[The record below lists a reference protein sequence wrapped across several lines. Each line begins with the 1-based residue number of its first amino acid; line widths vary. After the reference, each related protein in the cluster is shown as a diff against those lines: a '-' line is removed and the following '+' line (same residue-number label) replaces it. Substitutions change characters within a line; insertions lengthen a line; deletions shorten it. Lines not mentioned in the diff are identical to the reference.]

1 MAGACSSS
9 EPTATPTPTPQPGDY
24 DPQHLMWAGT
34 ISYLFSDFRFIY
46 EMEVSRDPT
55 FVPVLLD
62 LWLSRATLAPE
73 QFGTIDDALTLLTDG
88 EGADSL
94 NEFYQWLSERPE
106 VVGPPGYADWKSV
119 MFGLVD
125 PNIGAFLHDGV
136 KHGIRLEE
144 VVWGGVR
151 RDGIPDLRF
160 PPSIPAAEAD
170 YLNDTDRVFGLSHQR
185 RAPRL
190 PAPHHEPP

>member
-1 MAGACSSS
+1 MLGIALLAVAGACSSS
-9 EPTATPTPTPQPGDY
+9 EPTATAVSTSTPTTQPTAQAGDY
-24 DPQHLMWAGT
+24 DSQHLMWAGT
-34 ISYLFSDFRFIY
+34 ISYLFSDFRFID
-46 EMEVSRDPT
+46 EMVVSRDPT

-73 QFGTIDDALTLLTDG
+73 QFGNIDDALTQLTDG

-125 PNIGAFLHDGV
+125 PNIAAFLHDGV
-136 KHGIRLEE
+136 KHDIRLEE

-151 RDGIPDLRF
+151 RDGIPDLRS
-160 PPSIPAAEAD
+160 PSSIPG
-170 YLNDTDRVFGLSHQR
+170 R
-185 RAPRL
+185 
-190 PAPHHEPP
+190 